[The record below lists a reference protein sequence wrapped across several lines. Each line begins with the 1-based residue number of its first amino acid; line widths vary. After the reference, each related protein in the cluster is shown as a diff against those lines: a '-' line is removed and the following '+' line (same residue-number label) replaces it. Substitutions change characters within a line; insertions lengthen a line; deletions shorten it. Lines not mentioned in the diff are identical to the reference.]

1 MLPSPAGTHLAD
13 QVGWSHRMPD
23 PSFVGRIEILEQK
36 VEGVELLPARMTGL
50 ESQILQLDSDMRAE
64 FSAMRQ
70 EMATA
75 ISQLEERIRSGD
87 EETRRY
93 AGALHHDV
101 IKRLLVLEERIS
113 SGDEETR
120 RYMRVLHEDVI
131 ERISRIQEGPP
142 PRRRKR

>member
-1 MLPSPAGTHLAD
+1 
-13 QVGWSHRMPD
+13 MPD
-23 PSFVGRIEILEQK
+23 AGLIRRIEILEQK
-36 VEGVELLPARMTGL
+36 VEGLEMTRL
-50 ESQILQLDSDMRAE
+50 ESQILQLDNGIRAE

-75 ISQLEERIRSGD
+75 ISRLEERLGEQIR
-87 EETRRY
+87 
-93 AGALHHDV
+93 
-101 IKRLLVLEERIS
+101 

-131 ERISRIQEGPP
+131 EKISRIQESPP

>member
-1 MLPSPAGTHLAD
+1 
-13 QVGWSHRMPD
+13 MPE

-36 VEGVELLPARMTGL
+36 VEGLELLPVRMTAL
-50 ESQILQLDSDMRAE
+50 ESQILQLDKDVRAE

-75 ISQLEERIRSGD
+75 ISELQQRLSERIRN
-87 EETRRY
+87 
-93 AGALHHDV
+93 
-101 IKRLLVLEERIS
+101 
-113 SGDEETR
+113 GDEETR

>member
-1 MLPSPAGTHLAD
+1 
-13 QVGWSHRMPD
+13 MPD
-23 PSFVGRIEILEQK
+23 AILIRRIEILEQK
-36 VEGVELLPARMTGL
+36 VEGLELLPARMTTL
-50 ESQILQLDSDMRAE
+50 ESQILQLGDDMRVE

-75 ISQLEERIRSGD
+75 ISQLEER
-87 EETRRY
+87 
-93 AGALHHDV
+93 
-101 IKRLLVLEERIS
+101 LVERIR